1 MPFKERVRFSSVS
14 IVNAAAA
21 FSLSLLIS
29 GIFIWLSGGS
39 PLKAFIALA
48 EGSFGSRENLILTL
62 QKSVPLIFTGLSIG
76 IAFKGGLFNIG
87 SEGQLYAGAITAA
100 WIGCLLPD
108 IPGVI
113 KLPFILLVSAA
124 VGGLWGLL
132 PGILKAKKNIH
143 EVLTTILMNYIAIHL
158 TSALVKGPLRGDPAL
173 IKTVPLPESS
183 RLPVLAGSGAL
194 ILSWGLPLAVIT
206 ACLLWIFLRKTTGGF
221 KLRAVGTGK
230 DAAAAAGFNVKKI
243 IITTMML
250 GGALSGFGGA
260 IEVTGLHYTFYG
272 QFSPGYGFDGIAVA
286 LLANNNPL
294 GIIITAILFGA
305 LRAADRTL
313 QLNAGVPHQMVLIIQ
328 GLVILFIGIGYL
340 HAKRRK
346 AKSKKNETAP
356 VIS

>member
-1 MPFKERVRFSSVS
+1 MSFKERVWSSSKS
-14 IVNAAAA
+14 IVDAGSA
-21 FSLSLLIS
+21 FTLSLIVS
-29 GIFIWLSGGS
+29 GIIIWISGGS

-62 QKSVPLIFTGLSIG
+62 QKSIPLIFTGLSIG

-87 SEGQLYAGAITAA
+87 SEGQLYAGAMTAA

-108 IPGVI
+108 IPSI
-113 KLPFILLVSAA
+113 FKLIFILIISAA

-132 PGILKAKKNIH
+132 PGILKARKNIH
-143 EVLTTILMNYIAIHL
+143 EVLTTILMNYVAIHL
-158 TSALVKGPLRGDPAL
+158 TSALVKGPLRGDPVL
-173 IKTVPLPESS
+173 IKSTPLPESS

-206 ACLLWIFLRKTTGGF
+206 ACFLWIFLRKTTAGF
-221 KLRAVGTGK
+221 KLRAVGAGK
-230 DAAAAAGFNVKKI
+230 DAAAAAGFDVKKI
-243 IITTMML
+243 IIMTML
-250 GGALSGFGGA
+250 FGGALSGLGGA

-286 LLANNNPL
+286 LLAGNNPL

-313 QLNAGVPHQMVLIIQ
+313 QINAGVPHEMVLVIQ
-328 GLVILFIGIGYL
+328 GLVIIFIGIKFIL
-340 HAKRRK
+340 K
-346 AKSKKNETAP
+346 KKNHLP
-356 VIS
+356 LDSICSNH